1 MNNLQKK
8 MIKKKTLKNMLF
20 VRPFFCMYN
29 VKNHNFF
36 DCFFMTVFYG
46 APCLH
51 LRRGKDVIRVVVL

>member
-8 MIKKKTLKNMLF
+8 NDKKKDPKKLVVLEA
-20 VRPFFCMYN
+20 FFCMYK

-36 DCFFMTVFYG
+36 DSFLMTVFYG

-51 LRRGKDVIRVVVL
+51 LRRGKDVIFVVVL